1 MNRKKREGLILDA
14 AIRVFA
20 RQGYPTTSV
29 SEIIEEASVAR
40 GTFYLYFKSKK
51 DIFNTLI
58 DRFFVELAQN
68 VAKINALNAPRGADL
83 SGVFRQLASDF
94 ITTITKNRLLTK
106 IMLVDSRGLEG
117 EFDAKIS
124 QFYDQ
129 LSRIIQHNLDLN
141 IKAGLFRNCDT
152 GVVARCMIGSVKE
165 MVASWV
171 MQESMEIESVIQG
184 LIDYLLNGLNPIV
197 YAATEKAVASEEA
210 KSLPRLGLNFH

>member
-1 MNRKKREGLILDA
+1 MILDA
-14 AIRVFA
+14 AICVFA

-29 SEIIEEASVAR
+29 SEIINEASVAR

-58 DRFFVELAQN
+58 DRFFVELSQN
-68 VAKINALNAPRGADL
+68 VAKINALNAPQGGDL
-83 SGVFRQLASDF
+83 NIVFRQLASDF
-94 ITTITKNRLLTK
+94 ITTITRNKLLTK
-106 IMLVDSRGLEG
+106 IMLVDSRGLDG

-129 LSRIIQHNLDLN
+129 LTEIIQHNLDVN
-141 IKAGLFRNCDT
+141 IKVGLFRNCDT

-165 MVASWV
+165 IIASWV
-171 MQESMEIESVIQG
+171 VHENMEIESVIQG
-184 LIDYLLNGLNPIV
+184 LIDYLVNGLNPYYV
-197 YAATEKAVASEEA
+197 ASAKAVASEEA